1 MPQYLLAWVPGG
13 TFFLTIVTFERRQIF
28 NQPQECRI
36 LGKAVNQVRG
46 DYPFSL
52 DAWVL
57 MPDHLHVIWTLP
69 KGDINYGKRVGL
81 VKAYFSKAARTWFHD
96 ESKMNPSRRDR
107 RETTIWQRRFWEH
120 TIRDE
125 EDLARH
131 FDYLHY
137 NPVKHG
143 LVQRVRDWPYSSF
156 HRLVKEGIY
165 PNDWGEGLTFDDQ
178 AEYGE

>member
-1 MPQYLLAWVPGG
+1 MPHYLRAWVPGG
-13 TFFLTIVTFERRQIF
+13 TFFFTIATFGRRRIF
-28 NQPQECRI
+28 NHPESRRI
-36 LGKAVNQVRG
+36 LGKTVNQVRRAC
-46 DYPFSL
+46 PFSL

-57 MPDHLHVIWTLP
+57 MPDHLHTIWTLSQE
-69 KGDINYGKRVGL
+69 DTNYGKRIGL
-81 VKAYFSKAARTWFHD
+81 VKANFSKAAKTWFHD
-96 ESKMNPSRRDR
+96 ESMMNPSRRDR

-131 FDYLHY
+131 FDYIHY

-156 HRLVKEGIY
+156 HRLVKQEIY
-165 PNDWGEGLTFDDQ
+165 PIHWGEGVKLDEKV
-178 AEYGE
+178 EYGE